1 MNGKKEIYR
10 YRSYLTCIGIAFL
23 LMIMLSGISFAKT
36 NFDRP
41 ITISLNKFFEV
52 PMGEVKA
59 GEILNVEMQVTSG
72 SAVDVLLLKPS
83 DYTEYQSAI
92 TQIGGNV
99 NYIAN
104 GSSISVT
111 SKKYT
116 YTFPEAGD
124 YYLVIDNTDV
134 PKRGAPP
141 MDQVEMNLKV
151 RVDAAAMQTPST
163 SGSTPSGSDL
173 TPSSTQ
179 PLKTPGFE
187 AIISVFAVIVLFFR
201 LSRNK

>member
-41 ITISLNKFFEV
+41 VTISLNKFFEV

-83 DYTEYQSAI
+83 DYTEYQNAI

-151 RVDAAAMQTPST
+151 RVDAATMQTPST
-163 SGSTPSGSDL
+163 SG
-173 TPSSTQ
+173 
-179 PLKTPGFE
+179 
-187 AIISVFAVIVLFFR
+187 
-201 LSRNK
+201 